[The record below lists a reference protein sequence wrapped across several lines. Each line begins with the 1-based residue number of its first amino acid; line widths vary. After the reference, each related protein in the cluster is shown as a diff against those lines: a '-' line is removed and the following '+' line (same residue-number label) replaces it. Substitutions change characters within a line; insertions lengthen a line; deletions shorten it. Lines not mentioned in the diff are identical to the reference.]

1 MEGMTPAERERIS
14 GYLAETRSQLLQTVS
29 GLSPNQL
36 DFKPNPDRWSVAQV
50 VEHVT
55 ILEAFLPILID
66 ATLKSPQPQQSA
78 WQGRDDALIEQ
89 IRSRES
95 RVQAPERA
103 HPTGRFQHEE
113 LFRQFEAARKRNIEY
128 AATTNAPLRSFCTPH
143 PVFGE
148 IDCYQWLLA
157 AAAHCER
164 HHAQILEVMA
174 AADFPRAA
182 ATV

>member
-1 MEGMTPAERERIS
+1 MDAITPAERERLT
-14 GYLAETRSQLLQTVS
+14 GYLSQSGSQLLETVS
-29 GLSPNQL
+29 SLSPAQL
-36 DFKPNPDRWSVAQV
+36 DFKPNPDRWSAAQI
-50 VEHVT
+50 VEHLT
-55 ILEAFLPILID
+55 ILEGFLPILID
-66 ATLKSPQPQQSA
+66 ATLKSPPQQSA
-78 WQGRDDALIEQ
+78 WQGRDDALIQ
-89 IRSRES
+89 DIRSRES

-128 AATTNAPLRSFCTPH
+128 AATTNAPLRNFCTPH
-143 PVFGE
+143 PVFGQ
-148 IDCYQWLLA
+148 IDCYQWLLS

-174 AADFPRAA
+174 SADFPRAA